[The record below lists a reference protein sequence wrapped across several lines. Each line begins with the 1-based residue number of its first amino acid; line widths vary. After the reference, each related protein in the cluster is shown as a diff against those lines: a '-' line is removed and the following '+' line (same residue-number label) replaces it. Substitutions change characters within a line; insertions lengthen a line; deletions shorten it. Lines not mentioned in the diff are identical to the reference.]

1 LHRFNG
7 AGEVGVSSKIKV
19 GGKSAPKTSEA
30 PEAAVAVRLATQAP
44 EAVEYGKGGVFRSVG
59 GGKRVRVTG

>member
-1 LHRFNG
+1 M
-7 AGEVGVSSKIKV
+7 SSKIRFDGRSVPK
-19 GGKSAPKTSEA
+19 KSEVPTAEETVKP
-30 PEAAVAVRLATQAP
+30 AVKAP

>member
-1 LHRFNG
+1 
-7 AGEVGVSSKIKV
+7 VSSKTKF
-19 GGKSAPKTSEA
+19 GGRAVPKK
-30 PEAAVAVRLATQAP
+30 PEASKAEDAAQPVVKAP